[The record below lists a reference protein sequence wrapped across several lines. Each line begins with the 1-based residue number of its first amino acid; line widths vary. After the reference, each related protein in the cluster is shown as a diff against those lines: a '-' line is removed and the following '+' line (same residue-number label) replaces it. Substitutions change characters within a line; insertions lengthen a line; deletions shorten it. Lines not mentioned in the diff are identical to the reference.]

1 MLEALEGEIQPMLDI
16 PEDVQL
22 EQQEL
27 ELPPEVPAGDGE
39 VQGVGDAEQL
49 QLQVP
54 QEGEIL
60 VGEVLPHQIE
70 VDGNVLTVASSLAT
84 LRAACGFYGVSR
96 SGSKAKCYRRLCQ
109 HQKTLELLSA
119 QAAIAQTQGVV
130 ERHPNAQTLVKPP
143 DPKQQELHE
152 LTHTPYEPWCAAC
165 LKHRARPDP
174 HRRTGEAHNT
184 SIPIISMDFYVTKK
198 KDGLDPQPEGA
209 PDDKGA
215 LWLVLT
221 CSQTG
226 YLGVV
231 PIQGKGQINYM
242 THEVLSFVQSLGC
255 AEVGFYGD
263 NEPTIR
269 QILKTIITSRH
280 AFGLKTR
287 IFTTKVKD
295 SAGNS
300 LAENSIQRI
309 RQLACTLVEDVAQKT
324 GLSYPCEHPLWS
336 WAGRY
341 AAWCLNHYQVGRSLT
356 AYEVTQGKRYYGKV
370 ARFGEP
376 VYGYCNS
383 RGKADAKWKVGLFL
397 GKTENQDAWIIG
409 DGVDVMLSRSI
420 RRVDRPW
427 TNFLAYYSGL
437 QTHSFVYQTNFG
449 GRIVPTKRKII
460 PQKQDGRLLP
470 KLSEVERDALLTKR
484 PMQFRPMLV
493 PDRDDWKLNKKFNKH
508 LQNFLIKHPQDRES
522 LWRRLQ

>member
-1 MLEALEGEIQPMLDI
+1 
-16 PEDVQL
+16 
-22 EQQEL
+22 
-27 ELPPEVPAGDGE
+27 
-39 VQGVGDAEQL
+39 
-49 QLQVP
+49 
-54 QEGEIL
+54 
-60 VGEVLPHQIE
+60 
-70 VDGNVLTVASSLAT
+70 
-84 LRAACGFYGVSR
+84 
-96 SGSKAKCYRRLCQ
+96 
-109 HQKTLELLSA
+109 
-119 QAAIAQTQGVV
+119 
-130 ERHPNAQTLVKPP
+130 
-143 DPKQQELHE
+143 
-152 LTHTPYEPWCAAC
+152 
-165 LKHRARPDP
+165 
-174 HRRTGEAHNT
+174 
-184 SIPIISMDFYVTKK
+184 
-198 KDGLDPQPEGA
+198 
-209 PDDKGA
+209 
-215 LWLVLT
+215 
-221 CSQTG
+221 
-226 YLGVV
+226 
-231 PIQGKGQINYM
+231 
-242 THEVLSFVQSLGC
+242 
-255 AEVGFYGD
+255 
-263 NEPTIR
+263 
-269 QILKTIITSRH
+269 
-280 AFGLKTR
+280 LKTR
-287 IFTTKVKD
+287 IFTTKVKG

-341 AAWCLNHYQVGRSLT
+341 AAWCLNRYQVGRSLT

>member
-60 VGEVLPHQIE
+60 VGEVLPHQTE

-280 AFGLKTR
+280 ALGLKTR

-341 AAWCLNHYQVGRSLT
+341 AAWCLNRYQVGRSLT
-356 AYEVTQGKRYYGKV
+356 AYEVTQGKKYYGKV

-383 RGKADAKWKVGLFL
+383 RGKADAKWKVDLFL
-397 GKTENQDAWIIG
+397 GKN
-409 DGVDVMLSRSI
+409 
-420 RRVDRPW
+420 
-427 TNFLAYYSGL
+427 
-437 QTHSFVYQTNFG
+437 
-449 GRIVPTKRKII
+449 
-460 PQKQDGRLLP
+460 
-470 KLSEVERDALLTKR
+470 
-484 PMQFRPMLV
+484 
-493 PDRDDWKLNKKFNKH
+493 
-508 LQNFLIKHPQDRES
+508 REPGCMDH
-522 LWRRLQ
+522 WRWS